1 MGAYKK
7 DDRWYV
13 DYYKPD
19 GKRKR
24 EIATIPAFR
33 KNNI

>member
-1 MGAYKK
+1 MGVNKK
-7 DDRWYV
+7 DNRWYV

-24 EIATIPAFR
+24 DVVSISGVGFM
-33 KNNI
+33 KL